1 MSQASVEKGT
11 CTNCKAFA
19 AGQTVMGG
27 FVCED
32 CIRIFMIQNQ
42 LWRVPVTDRNSLV
55 FSKVLK
61 N

>member
-1 MSQASVEKGT
+1 MSQTSVEKGS
-11 CTNCKAFA
+11 CTSCKEFA

-32 CIRIFMIQNQ
+32 CIKVFMIQNQ
-42 LWRVPVTDRNSLV
+42 LWRISVTDRNTLV
-55 FSKVLK
+55 FQKALK